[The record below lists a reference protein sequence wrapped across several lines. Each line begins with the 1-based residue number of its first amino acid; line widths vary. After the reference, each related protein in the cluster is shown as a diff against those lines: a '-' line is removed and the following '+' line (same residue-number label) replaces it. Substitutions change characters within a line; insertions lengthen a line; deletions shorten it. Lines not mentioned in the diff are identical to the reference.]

1 MQQSSLDEDISKS
14 GDSLAI
20 NFRTRYSFLFFT
32 MEVFMELR
40 KAEVFE
46 PKKAGSVLE
55 FIQEIVKTP
64 AQGGQLGKAFDV
76 MKEMFIHKKGF
87 NVLSLAGAMTP
98 AKMSRVI
105 IEMVERKWVHA
116 IVSTGALMAHGLVE
130 GLNMEHYHVPEG
142 ITDAELAKRK
152 LNRIYT
158 VLEPEENLAHTAQFL
173 TEHIFPLFSGKD
185 IAPSDITFAAGEH
198 LSKYHGERP
207 SILGACFKNSVAVYI
222 PAWTD
227 SELAIEKMAYDCL
240 CNEAGKRKTFRV
252 VEEIDHR
259 RYTNQIQV
267 EHERG
272 KKLGI
277 FTIGGGVPRNWAQ
290 QAGPALEV
298 LEYSLGDE
306 LAKKLG
312 YRSGVMFSFGVRIT
326 SATPY
331 DMGLSGCTYE
341 EGKSWRKFYPE
352 AKTAELYPCDATL
365 YWPLLVTAL
374 AQYEDSLRE

>member
-1 MQQSSLDEDISKS
+1 
-14 GDSLAI
+14 
-20 NFRTRYSFLFFT
+20 
-32 MEVFMELR
+32 MELR

-46 PKKAGSVLE
+46 PAKAGSVLE
-55 FIQEIVKTP
+55 FIQEIAKTP

-76 MKEMFIHKKGF
+76 MKEMFIHKRGF
-87 NVLSLAGAMTP
+87 NVLTLAGAMTP

-105 IEMVERKWVHA
+105 IEMVERKWVQA

-130 GLNMEHYHVPEG
+130 GLNMEHYHAPEG
-142 ITDAELAKRK
+142 ITDAELATRK

-158 VLEPEENLAHTAQFL
+158 VLEPEENFANTAKFL
-173 TEHIFPLFSGKD
+173 IEHIFPQFLGKE
-185 IAPSDITFAAGEH
+185 IAPSDITFKVGEYLSRYYGEH
-198 LSKYHGERP
+198 S
-207 SILGACFKNSVAVYI
+207 SILGVCFKNCVAVYI

-240 CNEAGKRKTFRV
+240 CSDAEKLSFTV
-252 VEEIDHR
+252 VEEKDHR

-267 EHERG
+267 AHDQG

-298 LEYSLGDE
+298 LEYSLGEE
-306 LAKKLG
+306 LARKHG
-312 YRSGVMFSFGVRIT
+312 YHSGVMFSFGVRIT
-326 SATPY
+326 TATPY

-341 EGKSWRKFYPE
+341 EGKSWRKFYPD

-374 AQYEDSLRE
+374 AQYEDSLKK